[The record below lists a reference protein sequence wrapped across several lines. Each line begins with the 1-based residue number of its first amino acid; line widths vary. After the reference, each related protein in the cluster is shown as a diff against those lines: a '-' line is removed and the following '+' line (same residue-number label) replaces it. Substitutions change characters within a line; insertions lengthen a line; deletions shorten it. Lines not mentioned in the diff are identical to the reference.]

1 MKHLKIRRLATL
13 TMAAALVCGSSLTV
27 FADWPSFQKNTA
39 NNGYVVSVTSEQDAP
54 LTGSLPT
61 SIQAID
67 LETEGYPFVGVD
79 AETVISGN
87 YAYTLYNGGTVA
99 NGKGG
104 TRMRATDLTT
114 RTKFWDRQIFPSSN
128 VEQLATPVI
137 NGTTIYAAINEDST
151 LFSSDS
157 LNKQIPFG
165 SEGVD
170 VEIEIASNLEV
181 PSDLEGIQVSTNL
194 SYTPESG
201 EAAADSITGQIV
213 LVNTEEEG
221 AAPISL
227 GENEYYG
234 GNMIFYN
241 LSGTVVPK
249 GTYDLK
255 LQVTNKTAEGN
266 TLTLTTADVTIPT
279 WDLVEITDITS
290 EVPAVA
296 YLTNGPEVFETV
308 EGEDIYQGYG
318 EPATPLKI
326 FDNMLYF
333 GINDGDRCYYQYN
346 IAKGEKQGGLNK
358 ETTERFAPEGYNDF
372 YWAGAA
378 MVSEEEGKEYIV
390 FGSDDG
396 ILYTLPTEQFNIVD
410 KDNNPVGFAYNLKN
424 QIEDVGRIRSSI
436 VTAANGDIYF
446 TSQGGYLLCTTV
458 TDLIYGDTEDS
469 IEYVN
474 LADELGLTSAESV
487 STPTITADGTI
498 YVGYSTYE
506 GTNEV
511 GGVWIGKS
519 GTSGITYTNKI
530 DMQAPV
536 DSSPLVYNDG
546 TADYVY
552 FTTNNGSGAGY
563 CWKITN
569 GAPDTAA
576 TWTVGSD
583 PSSGSYT
590 LQGMSVGANGT
601 LVFGNDL
608 EKLYVIPNT
617 SQTPPESETTADA
630 GEDAAETEA
639 VTEAA
644 AE

>member
-1 MKHLKIRRLATL
+1 MKKNLKIRRLVTL
-13 TMAAALVCGSSLTV
+13 TMAAALVCGSSLTA

-87 YAYTLYNGGTVA
+87 YAYTIYNGGTVA

-104 TRMRATDLTT
+104 TRMRATNLVT
-114 RTKFWDRQIFPSSN
+114 REKRWDRQIFPSNN

-137 NGTTIYAAINEDST
+137 SGTTIYAAINEDST

-157 LNKQIPFG
+157 LNGQIPFG

-170 VEIEIASNLEV
+170 VEIASNLEV

-194 SYTPESG
+194 SYMPASG

-213 LVNTEEEG
+213 LVNTATQAELN
-221 AAPISL
+221 L
-227 GENEYYG
+227 GNNSYYG

-241 LSGTVVPK
+241 LSNTVVPE
-249 GTYDLK
+249 GTYNLK
-255 LQVTNKTAEGN
+255 LHVVNNTAADN
-266 TLTLTTADVTIPT
+266 TLVLTTADATIPT

-296 YLTNGPEVFETV
+296 YLTNGPTHY
-308 EGEDIYQGYG
+308 DDNTYQGYG
-318 EPATPLKI
+318 EPNTPLKI
-326 FDNMLYF
+326 FDNKLYF

-346 IAKGEKQGGLNK
+346 IEGNSSFNSTTAK
-358 ETTERFAPEGYNDF
+358 RFVPEEENNDF
-372 YWAGAA
+372 YWAGATA
-378 MVSEEEGKEYIV
+378 IGDNNAYIA
-390 FGSDDG
+390 FGSDQG
-396 ILYTLPTEQFNIVD
+396 LLYVQNSIDFSNVIVVELIPGE
-410 KDNNPVGFAYNLKN
+410 NEAGAV
-424 QIEDVGRIRSSI
+424 RSSI
-436 VTAANGDIYF
+436 VVDANRQYVYF
-446 TSQGGYLLCTTV
+446 TSQGGYLWRIPV
-458 TDLIYGDTEDS
+458 TDLVAGNVPEED
-469 IEYVN
+469 IVYVN
-474 LADELGLTSAESV
+474 LATGLGLTSASSV

-563 CWKITN
+563 CWKVTN

-617 SQTPPESETTADA
+617 AQTPPESETTADA